1 MDVLARMA
9 TLVRVVEAGS
19 LSAAAKQL
27 GISVAA
33 VSRQI
38 AALERELGT
47 TLVARTTRRMTVTAA
62 GQEYYGRCLR
72 ILREVDEAQG
82 AFRGG
87 AFEGS
92 LRISI
97 PVTLAF
103 RSGASLFAPLLAKHP
118 ALRLDLRFED
128 RRVDLVLEDVD
139 VAIRVAATPPL
150 SAEIVALPISR
161 WSRIVVASP
170 AYVRRHGKPK
180 TPATLGAHL
189 AVSPARDAV
198 TETWQ
203 LVNGADKASVRM
215 KVRCS
220 CNAGNVLRDLAVQGA
235 GVALFPER
243 FVAAD
248 LRERR
253 LHHLLP
259 GWESEPVVIHALY
272 RAAHRNERR
281 VRLLVD
287 HLRAVYTDFERRIE

>member
-1 MDVLARMA
+1 MDILARMV
-9 TLVRVVEAGS
+9 TFVRVVEAGS
-19 LSAAAKQL
+19 LSAAGKQL
-27 GISVAA
+27 RISVAA

-47 TLVARTTRRMTVTAA
+47 TLLARTTRRMTVTAP
-62 GQEYYGRCLR
+62 GQEYYERCLR

-82 AFRGG
+82 AFRG

-92 LRISI
+92 LRISV
-97 PVTLAF
+97 PVTLGF

-118 ALRLDLRFED
+118 SLRLDLRFED
-128 RRVDLVLEDVD
+128 RLVDLVLEDVD

-150 SAEIVALPISR
+150 SAEVIAHPLSR
-161 WSRIVVASP
+161 WNRIVVASP
-170 AYVRRHGKPK
+170 TYVRRQGEPK
-180 TPATLGAHL
+180 APAALATHL
-189 AVSPARDAV
+189 AVSPVRDLV
-198 TETWQ
+198 ETWK
-203 LVNGADKASVRM
+203 LVKGADTANVRM

-220 CNAGNVLRDLAVQGA
+220 CNAGNVLRDLVVQGA
-235 GVALFPER
+235 GVALFPEW

-253 LHHLLP
+253 LRHLLA

-281 VRLLVD
+281 VRLIVD
-287 HLRAVYTDFERRIE
+287 HLRAAYSELEQ